1 MCPQPVRVVED
12 IKVEFIHK
20 SGMGKEKMFHFWFNT
35 FFVDGKKLVIPKG
48 EIDKVRP
55 CLHTYTLLPTL
66 DQAAKD
72 KKHKI
77 YPSTFAIEVVFDDAS
92 QEYVCHA

>member
-1 MCPQPVRVVED
+1 MLYAAAPLPLHLQPVRVVED

-20 SGMGKEKMFHFWFNT
+20 TGMGKEKMFHFWFNT

-55 CLHTYTLLPTL
+55 
-66 DQAAKD
+66 
-72 KKHKI
+72 
-77 YPSTFAIEVVFDDAS
+77 
-92 QEYVCHA
+92 